1 MRVKKRKKKDTLFTF
16 FAPKFMTTAC
26 ILTIYILGS
35 SIPIPLGDTVAEAKS
50 NYIMQLASS
59 ATGGNLTNLTLM
71 SMGLGPYMIVMI
83 LWSVLA
89 MIKPLGLGNLSEKES
104 GYVKNLMI
112 LIIAIIQAIGIV
124 MNFNLKL
131 DFMHKSSVICILLAG
146 GLLTVYLSSVN
157 SSKGVGGMMLIM
169 LFGIISNIGKQAG
182 LAFKMI
188 SKKPNAVLITS
199 IIILAILLLIVLSVQ
214 MERSEYRIPVTQIL
228 INNDLNKE
236 SYIPIKPNASGGMA
250 IMFAMSFFMIIA
262 YILQILAKHYPV
274 SWLKGFE
281 RGVTMF
287 SMPGATIYVGS
298 LLLLSIVFGFVNI
311 DAGKIAESLRNSGDY
326 IKGIRPGRDTKRYIN
341 KYVWFFS
348 IFGASYVSLIA
359 GGPLYLGILFPEYKR
374 IVMLP
379 GMALMCVGMIFTTQD
394 QVRAGKSLYSYK
406 KWIK

>member
-348 IFGASYVSLIA
+348 IFGALYVSLIA